1 MAHLVFHVFRQATL
15 QQVPT
20 QKQYLIIK
28 KFSNHLGANLFQ
40 NFDLK
45 NVSITNLTQKLFS
58 FKLTILALNYNL
70 FK

>member
-28 KFSNHLGANLFQ
+28 KISNHLWANLFPK
-40 NFDLK
+40 NNLK
-45 NVSITNLTQKLFS
+45 NVSITNLTQQF
-58 FKLTILALNYNL
+58 FP
-70 FK
+70 F

>member
-20 QKQYLIIK
+20 QKQHRIIK
-28 KFSNHLGANLFQ
+28 KFSKHLWANLFPKN
-40 NFDLK
+40 NFK
-45 NVSITNLTQKLFS
+45 NLSITNLTQQLFS